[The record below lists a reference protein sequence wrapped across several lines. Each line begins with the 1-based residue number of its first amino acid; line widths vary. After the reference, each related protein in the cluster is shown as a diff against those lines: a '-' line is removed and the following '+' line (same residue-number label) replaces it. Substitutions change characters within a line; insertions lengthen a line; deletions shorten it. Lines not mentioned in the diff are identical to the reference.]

1 MFDELLKRRDVL
13 KFINDVCTNR
23 AYFLKKASTFEKD
36 LFPLSNKMALYI
48 FYDALYK
55 YQILIDDVSLF
66 EGFLS
71 QLERVY
77 RKIDNFEDIRVGIHK
92 LLCRMLVTKLSID
105 DINDCDCKKRL
116 CSYVYD
122 KYIINGYFIHGFASC
137 YCDFLEENAFIP
149 EKYESYYDSFSQID
163 SIFKK
168 YIGRDIITKDF
179 SSNKVFFTDDFVMG
193 CYYSIYAP
201 MFFYEFLSNEL
212 FGKSKRNNLLDIYD
226 YEMLVS
232 SLKKFMS
239 NNLFADADRK
249 FVLEV
254 VKKQWDF
261 LQKNNK
267 KISLLLVKR
276 KKIIAKE
283 TSLDKYLNDNH
294 TIYEVID
301 DILSSKCSNVS
312 SDLVLSPLD
321 FELVTIDSYCQ
332 PVLKEQ
338 KRDYCEKDEANN
350 VEDLDDNGS
359 VSLLI
364 LVGALL
370 ISLGVIITILSL
382 LKEVIK

>member
-1 MFDELLKRRDVL
+1 
-13 KFINDVCTNR
+13 
-23 AYFLKKASTFEKD
+23 
-36 LFPLSNKMALYI
+36 
-48 FYDALYK
+48 
-55 YQILIDDVSLF
+55 
-66 EGFLS
+66 
-71 QLERVY
+71 
-77 RKIDNFEDIRVGIHK
+77 
-92 LLCRMLVTKLSID
+92 
-105 DINDCDCKKRL
+105 
-116 CSYVYD
+116 
-122 KYIINGYFIHGFASC
+122 
-137 YCDFLEENAFIP
+137 
-149 EKYESYYDSFSQID
+149 
-163 SIFKK
+163 
-168 YIGRDIITKDF
+168 
-179 SSNKVFFTDDFVMG
+179 
-193 CYYSIYAP
+193 

-301 DILSSKCSNVS
+301 DILSSKCSSVS
-312 SDLVLSPLD
+312 SDLVLLPLD